1 MNSLVEFNKIIY
13 KTCVDNEVVISARE
27 VVEIGLLASR
37 VIMEIY
43 KNIDAELKVSYKD
56 KDNSPV
62 TLADLKANEIIC
74 ARLSSNWPQIP
85 IISEESEIDT
95 WEKRENY
102 K

>member
-1 MNSLVEFNKIIY
+1 MNSFVEFNKINY

-27 VVEIGLLASR
+27 IVEIGLLASR
-37 VIMEIY
+37 VIMGIY
-43 KNIDAELKVSYKD
+43 KNISDLNVNYKD

-62 TLADLKANEIIC
+62 TLADLKANEVIC
-74 ARLSSNWPQIP
+74 ARLSSNWPKIP

-95 WEKRENY
+95 WENRKSY